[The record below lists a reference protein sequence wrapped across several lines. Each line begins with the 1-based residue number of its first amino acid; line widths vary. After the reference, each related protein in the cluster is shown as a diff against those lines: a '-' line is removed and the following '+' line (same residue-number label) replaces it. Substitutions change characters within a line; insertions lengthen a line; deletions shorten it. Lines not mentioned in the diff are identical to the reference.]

1 MTPKRDAEHSVSVL
15 RLHSRAQ
22 LYVTV
27 VGSVPESRAGTKD
40 IKDDNY
46 VNMYTGMY
54 SSLYNFHDLILT
66 M

>member
-1 MTPKRDAEHSVSVL
+1 MIAKRDAEHRVSVP
-15 RLHSRAQ
+15 RLHSSVE

-27 VGSVPESRAGTKD
+27 YQSVPESGAGTRD

-46 VNMYTGMY
+46 VNMYTCMY
-54 SSLYNFHDLILT
+54 SSLYNFHGIILT